1 MNQSARHQA
10 ENDDAMACTKDT
22 KRSAMSAMGKSQLKG
37 LMKFYIV
44 HEKVKET

>member
-22 KRSAMSAMGKSQLKG
+22 QRSAMGKSQLKE
-37 LMKFYIV
+37 LMKFYMV